1 MHEVS
6 VMASIVES
14 VLREI
19 EKHQVSK
26 VEEVE
31 LILGELTRLGRE
43 QMEFAFEIVSKG
55 TILEGSS
62 LSIIEEPIEIR
73 CPNCSFE
80 GPAGRL
86 EDDGFSHNIPVL
98 SCPDCSKPVEV
109 IKGKSCM
116 VKSLKVL
123 E

>member
-1 MHEVS
+1 
-6 VMASIVES
+6 MASIVDS
-14 VLREI
+14 VLKEL

-26 VEEVE
+26 VEEIE
-31 LILGELTRLGRE
+31 LILGELTRLGQD
-43 QMEFAFEIVSKG
+43 QMEFAFEIVTKG
-55 TILEGSS
+55 TVLEGSA
-62 LSIIEEPIEIR
+62 LSIIKEPIEIR

-86 EDDGFSHNIPVL
+86 DDDEFNHSIPVL
-98 SCPDCSKPVEV
+98 SCPECSKPVEV
-109 IKGKSCM
+109 VKGKSCM